1 MNFDLTYDHIKYV
14 TVCGEY
20 FPRKVC
26 IVYDDFDIRD
36 HDFPPSSSMP
46 VHSKSIPYV
55 SFISCK
61 EAVFFVL
68 IYHNIPYKEL

>member
-36 HDFPPSSSMP
+36 HDFPPFGSMV
-46 VHSKSIPYV
+46 VHDVSIPSV
-55 SFISCK
+55 TFLFRNEAAFFMFIC
-61 EAVFFVL
+61 
-68 IYHNIPYKEL
+68 HNIPYKKL

>member
-36 HDFPPSSSMP
+36 HDFPSLGSMV
-46 VHSKSIPYV
+46 VHSESIPSV
-55 SFISCK
+55 TFLSRK
-61 EAVFFVL
+61 EAAFFML
-68 IYHNIPYKEL
+68 IFRNIPYKKL